1 MVVAGAGQSVSYFVS
16 DDVSNFIWGI
26 QRHQRPRKRQG
37 VRRVVALSS
46 TTACTVELNGPTMH
60 AVRSEQGLCFFK
72 HPAQIISHL
81 DRLLL
86 IFGHRLIQSIRIVVE
101 LFLPLING
109 LLARG
114 N

>member
-46 TTACTVELNGPTMH
+46 TTACMVELNGPTMQ
-60 AVRSEQGLCFFK
+60 VNGREQS
-72 HPAQIISHL
+72 A
-81 DRLLL
+81 
-86 IFGHRLIQSIRIVVE
+86 RLIEHPVQIVTHLIRLRWIRCRQ
-101 LFLPLING
+101 PTITSW
-109 LLARG
+109 
-114 N
+114 

>member
-46 TTACTVELNGPTMH
+46 TTACMVEPDGPPMQ
-60 AVRSEQGLCFFK
+60 VDGREQG
-72 HPAQIISHL
+72 A
-81 DRLLL
+81 
-86 IFGHRLIQSIRIVVE
+86 RLIEHPVQIVTHRNR
-101 LFLPLING
+101 LRPI
-109 LLARG
+109 ASQPATISS
-114 N
+114 